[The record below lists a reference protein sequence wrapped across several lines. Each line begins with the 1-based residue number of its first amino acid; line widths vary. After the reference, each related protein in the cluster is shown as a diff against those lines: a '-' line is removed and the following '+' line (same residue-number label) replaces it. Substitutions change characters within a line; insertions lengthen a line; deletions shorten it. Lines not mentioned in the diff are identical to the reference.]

1 MDCLFP
7 DFNPLPSTN
16 TIMYIYIYNMPS
28 DFFLIITKTYK
39 KKPPYK
45 QSVLK

>member
-16 TIMYIYIYNMPS
+16 IIMYIYIYNMPS
-28 DFFLIITKTYK
+28 DFFLIITKTY
-39 KKPPYK
+39 
-45 QSVLK
+45 